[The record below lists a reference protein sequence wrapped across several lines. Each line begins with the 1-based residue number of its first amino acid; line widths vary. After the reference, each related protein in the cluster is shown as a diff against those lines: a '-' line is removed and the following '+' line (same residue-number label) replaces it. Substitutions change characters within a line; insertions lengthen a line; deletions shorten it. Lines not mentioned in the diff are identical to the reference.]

1 MPGPDLTDP
10 TPSGPVARVAVIAVA
25 AGHGPRPVEL
35 ARRRRGLLTSL
46 AVLVP
51 SVDAGTPDLVRTVT
65 GWAPPEFRVEV
76 VVVDPGA
83 DDPVAR
89 AALDDVADHLDALA
103 WPWASVPQPVLS
115 RAEGLDAAVQACSS
129 EFVVVVHGGAG
140 HLGDVPAGL
149 GHLWAEGADVLI
161 ADGGADM
168 RPVLERVAAGLGL
181 RAGAPDTVVVL
192 RRWVARFLLGD
203 LALALDPGAELLER
217 CELLD
222 LTVLDVQPR
231 A

>member
-1 MPGPDLTDP
+1 MPEPDLTDP
-10 TPSGPVARVAVIAVA
+10 ASTGPAAHVEVVAVM

-51 SVDAGTPDLVRTVT
+51 SVGADTPALVRAVT
-65 GWAPPEFRVEV
+65 AWAPPEFRVEV
-76 VVVDPGA
+76 VVVDPGP

-89 AALDDVADHLDALA
+89 DALDDVADHLDALA
-103 WPWASVPQPVLS
+103 WPWASVPQPILS

-129 EFVVVVHGGAG
+129 EFVITVHGRAD
-140 HLGDVPAGL
+140 HLADVPAGL

-161 ADGGADM
+161 ADGGGDT

-181 RAGAPDTVVVL
+181 RAGGPDTVVVL

-217 CELLD
+217 CALLD

-231 A
+231 P

>member
-1 MPGPDLTDP
+1 MPEPDLTDP
-10 TPSGPVARVAVIAVA
+10 TAPGPAARVEVIAVT

-51 SVDAGTPDLVRTVT
+51 SVDAATPGLIRAVT

-76 VVVDPGA
+76 VVVDPGPG
-83 DDPVAR
+83 DPAAR
-89 AALDDVADHLDALA
+89 AALDEVADHLDALA
-103 WPWASVPQPVLS
+103 WPWASVPQPILS

-129 EFVVVVHGGAG
+129 EFVIAVHGGTD

-161 ADGGADM
+161 ADGGGDA
-168 RPVLERVAAGLGL
+168 RPVLERVAVGLGL
-181 RAGAPDTVVVL
+181 RAGGPGTVVVL

-222 LTVLDVQPR
+222 LTVLDVQPPT
-231 A
+231 